1 LALSH
6 SREANETWCL
16 FVPLSLS
23 RGSPPD
29 FPCPKT
35 KSELDFCVAA
45 AEWFARDDVSIY
57 FWHKMLA
64 ASRAKHNGQKKRADN
79 KSKTKPKSQKMRKTK
94 QKATKKAAKHAK
106 NNIQVRKIRNQKN
119 EPHTNN
125 YLMEMV

>member
-64 ASRAKHNGQKKRADN
+64 ASRAKHNGQKKEQT
-79 KSKTKPKSQKMRKTK
+79 TKAKQNRNPKK
-94 QKATKKAAKHAK
+94 
-106 NNIQVRKIRNQKN
+106 
-119 EPHTNN
+119 
-125 YLMEMV
+125 